1 MLYLSCKRNHTHR
14 GSIDLSNTMTITVRL
29 HKPDWNVSKMLK
41 SNEWHKL
48 IKFIRLIKI
57 TCKKIFENW
66 FQSEKK
72 SIHYLFCFLMLQIYY
87 VCKTNNRL
95 VFYYIDFTLH
105 SVTDLKCKIWLNL
118 ISCLTLFQL
127 YLRPKRTVS
136 KLFFL
141 RHPKANSRFV
151 VCANIQKLW

>member
-1 MLYLSCKRNHTHR
+1 
-14 GSIDLSNTMTITVRL
+14 MTITVRL
-29 HKPDWNVSKMLK
+29 HKPDWNITNKPIANIIVILLK

-48 IKFIRLIKI
+48 IKFIKTNKNYLQTDVWKLILI
-57 TCKKIFENW
+57 W
-66 FQSEKK
+66 KK

-95 VFYYIDFTLH
+95 VFYFTDFTLH

-118 ISCLTLFQL
+118 ISCLTFFQL
-127 YLRPKRTVS
+127 YLRPKRSFQT
-136 KLFFL
+136 FFL